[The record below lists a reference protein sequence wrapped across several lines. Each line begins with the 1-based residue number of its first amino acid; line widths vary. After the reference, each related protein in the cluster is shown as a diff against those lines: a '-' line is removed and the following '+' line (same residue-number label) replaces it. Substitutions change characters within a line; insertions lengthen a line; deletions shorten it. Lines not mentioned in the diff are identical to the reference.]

1 MRVDWTPRASASFDA
16 LVSRLDELSAG
27 AGRRL
32 VDRVTERLS
41 QLEAFPDSGRIV
53 PEFEERLFRELVEG
67 DYRIVYERFPDRVEV
82 IAVVHGSR
90 SLIDP

>member
-82 IAVVHGSR
+82 IAVVHGSH